1 MAHYPRSARNP
12 ARVTMRALAEM
23 AGVSVQSV
31 SLALRNQPSIGVET
45 RTRIQALARQLG
57 YTPDPQIVKL
67 MHHLRTGHQH
77 KLGASV
83 CFLTTRPPT
92 ARETFCDLLL
102 AGAIEGART
111 AGFSHHVIH
120 VEPEKMPRDRL
131 MRMLRARGVEGLL
144 LLPMADLRP
153 LDDLL
158 NWREFSVISATLS
171 VPSPKFDR
179 VVVDHFQNVFGL
191 IERLQEA
198 GYRRP
203 GLVVQREHDRRCG
216 YHPAAA
222 LAWHGVYGAVEP
234 VLAHRCEQLE
244 PLAFHRWLEAQRP
257 DVLLV
262 SHDEFALELR
272 QLPGFPSQLPVISC
286 SARPVEDGTFPFS
299 GNFDN
304 PQQIGSVA
312 AETLARKIAL
322 GIRGLPVNPHTTLIR
337 GTWVGRLESATKRLP
352 QSALSRT
359 SPQDK
364 AG

>member
-31 SLALRNQPSIGVET
+31 SLALRNQPSIGLET

-67 MHHLRTGHQH
+67 MHHLRIGHQH

-131 MRMLRARGVEGLL
+131 MRMLHARGVEGLL

-171 VPSPKFDR
+171 VASSSTISKTYSASSSGCRRPVTVGRASWCSGNMTGAAAIIPRPLSPGTVSTARWNPSSLIAAINSSPSPFT
-179 VVVDHFQNVFGL
+179 
-191 IERLQEA
+191 A
-198 GYRRP
+198 GSRRSGRTFSSSP
-203 GLVVQREHDRRCG
+203 TMNSPSSCDGS
-216 YHPAAA
+216 
-222 LAWHGVYGAVEP
+222 P
-234 VLAHRCEQLE
+234 VSRA
-244 PLAFHRWLEAQRP
+244 
-257 DVLLV
+257 
-262 SHDEFALELR
+262 
-272 QLPGFPSQLPVISC
+272 SC
-286 SARPVEDGTFPFS
+286 P
-299 GNFDN
+299 
-304 PQQIGSVA
+304 
-312 AETLARKIAL
+312 
-322 GIRGLPVNPHTTLIR
+322 
-337 GTWVGRLESATKRLP
+337 
-352 QSALSRT
+352 
-359 SPQDK
+359 
-364 AG
+364 